1 MTTTS
6 ADDQQRALMQTLPG
20 DDIRQIMWGYADRFD
35 VQMAV
40 QSARSVARGLVA
52 EDRRAPVDALVLLG
66 DNFYPYGLQRFELLE
81 QALVMSDAAL
91 IRQMYASKLDE
102 RGLGGFIRA
111 GK

>member
-1 MTTTS
+1 
-6 ADDQQRALMQTLPG
+6 
-20 DDIRQIMWGYADRFD
+20 
-35 VQMAV
+35 MA
-40 QSARSVARGLVA
+40 
-52 EDRRAPVDALVLLG
+52 LLG
-66 DNFYPYGLQRFELLE
+66 MGIDSLSMSVGSLLRAKKVIKSFSSEELRELLE